1 MLTRAQRFIG
11 ETLDHCDRQT
21 LPPGRVSPRTRVM
34 LVYLVGSLVLT
45 AMAFGVLSGSTQ
57 EGMADALISAA
68 RTIDPDLA
76 KTLEPY
82 RGLLRVAMWTTGA
95 LAFYFVL
102 PAIVVRRVFGHRLAD
117 YGLTMRGFGKHLPF
131 YLALFLPVGGL
142 VLVVAASPDFQSKYP
157 LYKDFVGLGDL
168 LAWELL
174 YGVQFFALEFFFR
187 GFLVHGVKDRM
198 GVAGVVA
205 MVMPYVMIHFSK
217 PLYEAVGAIVA
228 GTVLG
233 LVSLRTG
240 SIAGGVFIHIG
251 VAWTMDAAA
260 LAMR

>member
-1 MLTRAQRFIG
+1 M
-11 ETLDHCDRQT
+11 
-21 LPPGRVSPRTRVM
+21 V
-34 LVYLVGSLVLT
+34 VYLVGSLVLT
-45 AMAFGVLSGSTQ
+45 AMAFGVLSGATQ
-57 EGMADALISAA
+57 EGMADALIAAA
-68 RTIDPDLA
+68 RSVDPALGSA
-76 KTLEPY
+76 LEPY

-117 YGLTMRGFGKHLPF
+117 YGLTTRGFAKHLPL
-131 YLALFLPVGGL
+131 YLALFVPVAGL
-142 VLVVAASPDFQSKYP
+142 VLLVAASPDFQSKYP
-157 LYKDFVGLGDL
+157 LYRDFVGIGDL
-168 LAWELL
+168 LAWEVF
-174 YGVQFFALEFFFR
+174 YGLQFFALEFFFR
-187 GFLVHGVKDRM
+187 GFLIHGVKDRM

-217 PLYEAVGAIVA
+217 PLYEAVGAIIA

-260 LAMR
+260 LLMR